1 MKNHMDYAYDESG
14 NITNINSTN
23 LMGVAGLSSAEMV
36 YNENNQLIEYN
47 GKTVKYDAD
56 GNMIYG
62 PLNGS
67 MAEFKYDCRNRLI
80 SAGGTTY
87 VYDAEN
93 NRISK
98 TVNSVKTEY
107 EKGGDKKPMKVV
119 LPEVIEYIGQ
129 CVFYS

>member
-1 MKNHMDYAYDESG
+1 MKNHMDYAYDESR

-23 LMGVAGLSSAEMV
+23 LMGVAGLSSAEMI

-56 GNMIYG
+56 SNMIYG

-80 SAGGTTY
+80 SA
-87 VYDAEN
+87 AE
-93 NRISK
+93 RP
-98 TVNSVKTEY
+98 TAMPQ
-107 EKGGDKKPMKVV
+107 KKP
-119 LPEVIEYIGQ
+119 YQ
-129 CVFYS
+129 